1 MNLTEYM
8 VYDISV
14 VENTTT
20 SGGATILVQY
30 LPTII
35 WQACLTRTMFPSQE
49 MFHFIL
55 VLEQVFV
62 YSIFNVLILKVSP
75 LGIYSNWTE
84 SWINNMSIPYSNTA
98 TYSYLNYGGALIN
111 DVQFVCNHI
120 KIFLPLLVIYISL
133 VIKFNTQSLS
143 SEQ

>member
-1 MNLTEYM
+1 
-8 VYDISV
+8 
-14 VENTTT
+14 
-20 SGGATILVQY
+20 
-30 LPTII
+30 
-35 WQACLTRTMFPSQE
+35 MFPSQE

-111 DVQFVCNHI
+111 DVQFVCN
-120 KIFLPLLVIYISL
+120 
-133 VIKFNTQSLS
+133 
-143 SEQ
+143 